1 MKTREVFDSYRAL
14 AGGRWSEEVVRS
26 QSVIIV
32 GCGALGSYL
41 AECLAA
47 MGVRSIA
54 LIDDDIVQPHNWLR
68 MALVSVDDI
77 GRAKVDAVADG
88 LRRRFGDITQVVPLM
103 GSVQTMLG
111 HGLVRRAAC
120 VFLCTDNRAAR
131 QYGCRAARAVG
142 TPHVSGAIDEF
153 FGMVSGV
160 FAPPQSAC
168 YECTLNERERR
179 ELMAARFSCAPQP
192 DERAPSVPTT
202 PIAASITA
210 AWMTHLFLRYAHG
223 GRDGVMGQR
232 IFINPLRNVV
242 QVAEFQ
248 RRPDCTC
255 AGEPH
260 VAEPTALN
268 ASRDTM
274 TPRLLLRAAESVCG
288 MGGWVVLDY
297 PLVTEE
303 MCRRCSLTRTLDPP
317 RHESALRFC
326 PDCASPMTAIA
337 LVNMLS
343 EQSPYADCTFAQL
356 GLPLLHYVTVR
367 GSEGMKVFELSGDAE
382 RFWVL
387 GSGL

>member
-14 AGGRWSEEVVRS
+14 AGGQWSEEVVRS
-26 QSVIIV
+26 QSVIIL

-47 MGVRSIA
+47 MGVRTIA
-54 LIDDDIVQPHNWLR
+54 LIDDDIVQPHNRLR
-68 MALVSVDDI
+68 MALVTADDI
-77 GRAKVDAVADG
+77 GRAKVEAVADG
-88 LRRRFGDITQVVPLM
+88 LRRRFGDITQAIPLL
-103 GSVQTMLG
+103 GNVQTMLG

-131 QYGCRAARAVG
+131 QYGCRRARTAG
-142 TPHVSGAIDEF
+142 TPHLSGAIDEF

-179 ELMAARFSCAPQP
+179 ELMAARFSCAPKP

-202 PIAASITA
+202 PIAASISA

-223 GRDGVMGQR
+223 ERDGIVGQR
-232 IFINPLRNVV
+232 IFINPLRNTV

-248 RRPDCTC
+248 RRLDCAC

-260 VAEPTALN
+260 VAEPIALN
-268 ASRDTM
+268 VSRDEM
-274 TPRLLLRAAESVCG
+274 TPRLLLREAASVCG
-288 MGGWVVLDY
+288 KGGWVVLDY

-303 MCRRCSLTRTLDPP
+303 MCRCGLTRTLDPP
-317 RHESALRFC
+317 RHEAALSVC

-343 EQSPYADCTFAQL
+343 EQSPFADCTFAQL
-356 GLPLLHYVTVR
+356 GLPLLHSVTVR
-367 GSEGMKVFELSGDAE
+367 GSQGMEVFELSGDAE
-382 RFWVL
+382 RVWVL